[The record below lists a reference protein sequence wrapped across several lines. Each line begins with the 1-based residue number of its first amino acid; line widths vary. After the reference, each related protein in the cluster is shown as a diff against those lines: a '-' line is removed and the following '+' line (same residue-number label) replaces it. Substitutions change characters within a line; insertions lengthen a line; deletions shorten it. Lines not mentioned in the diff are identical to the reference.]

1 VKPGV
6 SSALTG
12 EFGTVTEAPA
22 GRMGRGDAEVRWDGR
37 AAVSKA
43 SVASEAGA
51 GTGVGPGSGAGA
63 ASPVTTEA
71 GSPAWAVHLPT
82 GMRPSDVDLA
92 EGHTLPGAFTRAWA
106 ADGKRMVLSTLEG
119 RPVSAA
125 ELEERTAT
133 AALRYAAAGLVP
145 GDRVLLCATPSI
157 DMVVAYV
164 GALRAGLT
172 VVPANP
178 GYSPAELAT
187 LAAAARPALGV
198 LDDPGRLPSPEFPV
212 TTTTLDGLPRRGSG
226 LVLDAAQP
234 QDTAMILYTS
244 GTTGRPKGA
253 PLSHA
258 NLLAG
263 AHAVRLAWR
272 WTPDDTLSLCLPL
285 FHMHGLG
292 VGLHGTLVTGATA
305 LLHPFSPEAV
315 AAAIDQGA
323 SMFFGVPTMYHRLV
337 QSPHLAALS
346 RLRLAVSGSAPLPA
360 DLHAAVRAGS
370 GQVVLERYGMTET
383 VLLVSNPYDGQRRPG
398 TVGFPMPG
406 VELRLAPRDGGV
418 TEIEVRGPNVI
429 SGYLEDPAVA
439 AQRGTGEERASGSA
453 SFTED
458 GWFRTGDLGTFDE
471 DGYLIISGRAKEL
484 IITGGYNVYPRE
496 VEELLRTH
504 PAVADAAV
512 VGLPSAEWGETVTAF
527 VVPAGGSATT
537 VDEGRTVGSAG
548 RTVSDPEQLT
558 ADLAAWCTEQ
568 LVSYKRPRAWYVVD
582 AIPRNALGKIQRHLL
597 VPPS

>member
-1 VKPGV
+1 
-6 SSALTG
+6 
-12 EFGTVTEAPA
+12 
-22 GRMGRGDAEVRWDGR
+22 
-37 AAVSKA
+37 
-43 SVASEAGA
+43 
-51 GTGVGPGSGAGA
+51 
-63 ASPVTTEA
+63 
-71 GSPAWAVHLPT
+71 
-82 GMRPSDVDLA
+82 MRPSDVDLS
-92 EGHTLPGAFTRAWA
+92 EGRTLPGAFTRAWA
-106 ADGKRMVLSTLEG
+106 AAPEQTVLSTLDG
-119 RPVSAA
+119 RRMSAA
-125 ELEERTAT
+125 ELEERTGT

-145 GDRVLLCATPSI
+145 GDRVLLCAAPSI
-157 DMVVAYV
+157 EMVVAYV

-178 GYSPAELAT
+178 AYPPAELAT
-187 LAAAARPALGV
+187 LVAAARPALGV
-198 LDDPGRLPSPEFPV
+198 LDDPGRLTSPAFPV
-212 TTTTLDGLPRRGSG
+212 TSPTLDGLPRRSSG

-234 QDTAMILYTS
+234 HDIALIIYTS

-258 NLLAG
+258 NLLAS

-272 WTPDDTLSLCLPL
+272 WTPDDTLALCLPL

-292 VGLHGTLVTGATA
+292 VGLHGTLVTGAA
-305 LLHPFSPEAV
+305 AILHPFSPEAV

-323 SMFFGVPTMYHRLV
+323 SLFFGVPTMYHRLV
-337 QSPHLAALS
+337 ESPHLAALS

-383 VLLVSNPYDGQRRPG
+383 AMLASNPYDGPRKPG
-398 TVGFPMPG
+398 TVGFPLPG
-406 VELRLAPRDGGV
+406 VELRLAPREGGV

-429 SGYLEDPAVA
+429 DGYLDDPAATA
-439 AQRGTGEERASGSA
+439 AA
-453 SFTED
+453 FTED
-458 GWFRTGDLGTFDE
+458 GWFRTGDLGTYDE

-512 VGLPSAEWGETVTAF
+512 VGVPSAEWGETVAAF
-527 VVPAGGSATT
+527 VVPASTAETT
-537 VDEGRTVGSAG
+537 VDEGRTVG
-548 RTVSDPEQLT
+548 DPER
-558 ADLAAWCTEQ
+558 LAAELASWCEQ
-568 LVSYKRPRAWYVVD
+568 RLVSYKRPRQWHVVD

-597 VPPS
+597 IPRS

>member
-1 VKPGV
+1 V
-6 SSALTG
+6 S
-12 EFGTVTEAPA
+12 
-22 GRMGRGDAEVRWDGR
+22 
-37 AAVSKA
+37 
-43 SVASEAGA
+43 
-51 GTGVGPGSGAGA
+51 GTGV
-63 ASPVTTEA
+63 EA
-71 GSPAWAVHLPT
+71 EPAWTVHLPA
-82 GMRPSDVDLA
+82 GMRPSDVDLS
-92 EGHTLPGAFTRAWA
+92 EGRTLPGAFTRAWA
-106 ADGKRMVLSTLEG
+106 AAPEQTVLSTLDG
-119 RPVSAA
+119 RRMSAA
-125 ELEERTAT
+125 ELEERTGT

-145 GDRVLLCATPSI
+145 GDRVLLCAAPSI
-157 DMVVAYV
+157 EMVVAYV

-178 GYSPAELAT
+178 AYPPAELAT
-187 LAAAARPALGV
+187 LVAAARPALGV
-198 LDDPGRLPSPEFPV
+198 LDDPGRLTSPAFPV
-212 TTTTLDGLPRRGSG
+212 TSPTLDGLPRRSSG

-234 QDTAMILYTS
+234 HDIALIIYTS

-258 NLLAG
+258 NLLAS

-272 WTPDDTLSLCLPL
+272 WTPDDTLALCLPL

-292 VGLHGTLVTGATA
+292 VGLHGTLVTGAA
-305 LLHPFSPEAV
+305 AILHPFSPEAV

-323 SMFFGVPTMYHRLV
+323 SLFFGVPTMYHRLV
-337 QSPHLAALS
+337 ESPHLAALS

-383 VLLVSNPYDGQRRPG
+383 AMLASNPYDGPRKPG
-398 TVGFPMPG
+398 TVGFPLPG
-406 VELRLAPRDGGV
+406 VELRLAPREGGV

-429 SGYLEDPAVA
+429 DGYLDDPAATA
-439 AQRGTGEERASGSA
+439 AA
-453 SFTED
+453 FTED
-458 GWFRTGDLGTFDE
+458 GWFRTGDLGTYDE

-512 VGLPSAEWGETVTAF
+512 VGVPSAEWGETVAAF
-527 VVPAGGSATT
+527 VVPASTAETT
-537 VDEGRTVGSAG
+537 VDEGRTVG
-548 RTVSDPEQLT
+548 DPER
-558 ADLAAWCTEQ
+558 LAAELASWCEQ
-568 LVSYKRPRAWYVVD
+568 RLVSYKRPRQWHVVD

-597 VPPS
+597 IPRS

>member
-1 VKPGV
+1 
-6 SSALTG
+6 
-12 EFGTVTEAPA
+12 
-22 GRMGRGDAEVRWDGR
+22 
-37 AAVSKA
+37 
-43 SVASEAGA
+43 
-51 GTGVGPGSGAGA
+51 
-63 ASPVTTEA
+63 
-71 GSPAWAVHLPT
+71 
-82 GMRPSDVDLA
+82 MRPSDVDLA
-92 EGHTLPGAFTRAWA
+92 EGRTLPGAFTRAWA
-106 ADGKRMVLSTLEG
+106 ADPRRTALSTLDG
-119 RPVSAA
+119 RRMSAA
-125 ELEERTAT
+125 ELEERTGV

-145 GDRVLLCATPSI
+145 GDRVLLCASPSLE
-157 DMVVAYV
+157 MVVAYV

-178 GYSPAELAT
+178 AYPPAELAT
-187 LAAAARPALGV
+187 LVAAAHPALGV
-198 LDDPGRLPSPEFPV
+198 LDDPGRLPSATFPV
-212 TTTTLDGLPRRGSG
+212 TPTTLENLPHRGSG

-234 QDTAMILYTS
+234 HDTALIIYTS

-258 NLLAG
+258 NLLAS

-272 WTPDDTLSLCLPL
+272 WTPEDTLALCLPL

-292 VGLHGTLVTGATA
+292 VGLHGTLVTGAA
-305 LLHPFSPEAV
+305 AILHPFSPEAV
-315 AAAIDQGA
+315 AAAIDHGA
-323 SMFFGVPTMYHRLV
+323 SMFFGVPTMYHRLAE
-337 QSPHLAALS
+337 SPHLAALS

-360 DLHAAVRAGS
+360 DLHAAVQAGS

-383 VLLVSNPYDGQRRPG
+383 AMLVSNPYDGERRPG
-398 TVGFPMPG
+398 TVGFPLPG

-429 SGYLEDPAVA
+429 DGYLDDPAATA
-439 AQRGTGEERASGSA
+439 AA
-453 SFTED
+453 FTAD
-458 GWFRTGDLGTFDE
+458 GWFRTGDLGTLDE

-512 VGLPSAEWGETVTAF
+512 VGVPSAEWGETVAAF
-527 VVPAGGSATT
+527 VVPAGGPETT
-537 VDEGRTVGSAG
+537 VDEGRTAGSAS
-548 RTVSDPEQLT
+548 RTVSDPERLT
-558 ADLAAWCTEQ
+558 AALAAWCEEH

-597 VPPS
+597 NPP